1 MRRILAAAV
10 SLLAAAAQAQSVNIQ
25 VDESDTSA
33 QTQVQA
39 GDGQAAE
46 VNIQVPGFGVK
57 MQTGANVQVR
67 SNRVEQQSDNSFK
80 ARWETEPAGKTL
92 LKVLAPEGAHVEVW
106 DGNRQ
111 VVNEDIPVSANARP
125 DTFYRFIIRWP
136 DGAYFEK
143 KLSSKAGMV
152 LSLWV
157 ADPNVAAPPPP
168 PPPPP
173 PVVVIERPAPPPP
186 PPARLC
192 MPGGDFGSLKSAIQ
206 KEGFGD
212 DKLGV
217 LSTAA
222 PRAWFCA
229 DQVGE
234 LVDLFSF
241 GEEKLQALRL
251 VKDRI
256 VDRNNNFKIL
266 GHFNFSDEKEQAQA
280 MLSE

>member
-25 VDESDTSA
+25 VNESDMPA
-33 QTQVQA
+33 AETQVQV
-39 GDGQAAE
+39 GDGQGAE

-67 SNRVEQQSDNSFK
+67 SNRVEEQSDNSFK
-80 ARWETEPAGKTL
+80 ARWETEPGGKTL
-92 LKVLAPEGAHVEVW
+92 LRVLAPEGAHVEVW
-106 DGNRQ
+106 DGDRQ

-125 DTFYRFIIRWP
+125 DAFYRFIVRWP

-143 KLSSKAGMV
+143 KLAVKAGMV

-157 ADPNVAAPPPP
+157 AGPNVAAPPPP
-168 PPPPP
+168 PPPP
-173 PVVVIERPAPPPP
+173 VVVAPPPPPP
-186 PPARLC
+186 PPARMC
-192 MPGGDFGSLKSAIQ
+192 MPGGDFSSLKSAIQ

-217 LSTAA
+217 LRTAA
-222 PRAWFCA
+222 PRAWFCV

-234 LVDLFSF
+234 LIDLFSF
-241 GEEKLQALRL
+241 GDEKLQALRL

-266 GHFNFSDEKEQAQA
+266 GRFTFSDEKEQAEA
-280 MLSE
+280 MLGE

>member
-10 SLLAAAAQAQSVNIQ
+10 FLLAAKAQAQSVNIQ
-25 VDESDTSA
+25 VDESDMPA
-33 QTQVQA
+33 QTQVQVD
-39 GDGQAAE
+39 DGPGAE

-57 MQTGANVQVR
+57 MQSGANVQVR
-67 SNRVEQQSDNSFK
+67 SNRVEEQSDNSFK

-92 LKVLAPEGAHVEVW
+92 LRVLAPEGAHVEVW

-111 VVNEDIPVSANARP
+111 VVNEDIPVSASVRP
-125 DTFYRFIIRWP
+125 DAFYRFIVRWP
-136 DGAYFEK
+136 DGSFFEK

-157 ADPNVAAPPPP
+157 AGPNVAAPPPP
-168 PPPPP
+168 PPPP
-173 PVVVIERPAPPPP
+173 VVVVERPAPPPP
-186 PPARLC
+186 PPARMC
-192 MPGGDFGSLKSAIQ
+192 MPGGDFGSLKGAIQ

-217 LSTAA
+217 LRTAA
-222 PRAWFCA
+222 SRAWFCA

-241 GEEKLQALRL
+241 GDEKLQALRL
-251 VKDRI
+251 VKGRI

-266 GHFNFSDEKEQAQA
+266 GHFTFSDEKDQAEA
-280 MLSE
+280 MLNE